1 MKTRL
6 EEPEATGPI
15 TTTNIKQGPDLHRIN
30 INPHIKGLFTSYLL
44 SFAIY
49 LQAREKEKNKCQGMP
64 KARETQSEE
73 TEQWSEQNS
82 DMTQMLE
89 VSQSEFKITIVNML
103 MILMEKV
110 NNIQEQMG
118 TISRRGKG
126 NIRKNQNKILGK
138 NPIT

>member
-1 MKTRL
+1 
-6 EEPEATGPI
+6 
-15 TTTNIKQGPDLHRIN
+15 
-30 INPHIKGLFTSYLL
+30 
-44 SFAIY
+44 
-49 LQAREKEKNKCQGMP
+49 MP
-64 KARETQSEE
+64 KAWETQSEE

-82 DMTQMLE
+82 DITQMLE

-103 MILMEKV
+103 MTLTEKV

-138 NPIT
+138 KPIT